1 MVFINMVTYR
11 SGMGIESPP
20 QASFFF
26 LLLAERSPHATM
38 PSKRQTH
45 SSAQHLVQLLKNPAR
60 LAPIPYLQDAAGLA
74 LGIVNLIQVS
84 LFGEMCCRQLTKV
97 STGSK
102 R

>member
-1 MVFINMVTYR
+1 
-11 SGMGIESPP
+11 
-20 QASFFF
+20 
-26 LLLAERSPHATM
+26 M
-38 PSKRQTH
+38 PSKRKTD
-45 SSAQHLVQLLKNPAR
+45 SGAQNLVLDTSDLVLTVVRDAAR

-84 LFGEMCCRQLTKV
+84 LFREKCCRHLTKV